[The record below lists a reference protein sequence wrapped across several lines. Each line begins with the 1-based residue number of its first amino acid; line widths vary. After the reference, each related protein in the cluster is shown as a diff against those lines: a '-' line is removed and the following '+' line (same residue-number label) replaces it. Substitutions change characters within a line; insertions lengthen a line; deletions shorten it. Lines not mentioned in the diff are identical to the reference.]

1 MPYPGELSALLTAGL
16 WSLSAI
22 VLSAATVR
30 AGAIP
35 VNVGRLIL
43 AALYLA
49 LLIPIMGFEVRLSP
63 GQVGLLALSGVI
75 GLAFGDS
82 FLFKAF
88 GELGPRVTMLIMS
101 TSPAVAALLAWL
113 LLHETLSL
121 WGIVG
126 IVVTLAGVAVVV
138 IGRNAGPAVP
148 FAWRGVTFGALA
160 AIGQGVG
167 LIFAKMA
174 FIEGEINGFV
184 ATMVRILAS
193 LIIMI
198 PLGVA
203 ESRSSDS
210 FRALRTDRRALWL
223 TALGAVLGPFLGI
236 SFSLIAVA
244 HTDVGVAAAIMAT
257 VPIMMLPLV
266 RILYREQLTWK
277 AIGGAFLAVVGVAIL
292 FLR

>member
-1 MPYPGELSALLTAGL
+1 MPYQGEVSALVTAAF
-16 WSLSAI
+16 WSCSAI
-22 VLSAATVR
+22 VFSAATAR

-43 AALYLA
+43 AALYLL
-49 LLIPIMGFEVRLSP
+49 LLIPVMGLGVRLSVT
-63 GQVGLLALSGVI
+63 QTGLLAFSGVI

-88 GELGPRVTMLIMS
+88 GELGARVTMLIMS

-121 WGIVG
+121 WGILGVF
-126 IVVTLAGVAVVV
+126 VTLSGVAVVV
-138 IGRNAGPAVP
+138 IGRNAGAAAP
-148 FAWRGVTFGALA
+148 FAWRGVTFAVLA
-160 AIGQGVG
+160 AVGQGVG

-174 FIEGEINGFV
+174 FNEGEINGFV
-184 ATMVRILAS
+184 ATLVRILAS
-193 LIIMI
+193 LVVMI
-198 PLGVA
+198 PLGIA

-210 FRALRTDRRALWL
+210 FGVFRTDRRALGL
-223 TALGAVLGPFLGI
+223 TALGALLGPFLGI

-244 HTDVGVAAAIMAT
+244 HTDVGVAATIMAT
-257 VPIMMLPLV
+257 VPILMLPLV
-266 RILYREQLTWK
+266 RIFYGERLSWK
-277 AIGGAFLAVVGVAIL
+277 AFAGAFLAVGGVAIL

>member
-1 MPYPGELSALLTAGL
+1 M
-16 WSLSAI
+16 
-22 VLSAATVR
+22 
-30 AGAIP
+30 
-35 VNVGRLIL
+35 
-43 AALYLA
+43 
-49 LLIPIMGFEVRLSP
+49 
-63 GQVGLLALSGVI
+63 
-75 GLAFGDS
+75 
-82 FLFKAF
+82 
-88 GELGPRVTMLIMS
+88 
-101 TSPAVAALLAWL
+101 
-113 LLHETLSL
+113 
-121 WGIVG
+121 
-126 IVVTLAGVAVVV
+126 
-138 IGRNAGPAVP
+138 
-148 FAWRGVTFGALA
+148 
-160 AIGQGVG
+160 
-167 LIFAKMA
+167 
-174 FIEGEINGFV
+174 

-266 RILYREQLTWK
+266 RIFYREQLTWK